1 MKKKATQGGLSL
13 LFGITFISPITYSV
27 LAYEMDVVQRVFF
40 FATSLLL
47 FLVYVGRVKVE
58 KDVRMNKLH
67 FLLMGFFPLT
77 FLTCFINDSSSLLIL
92 KLSDLT
98 IPITILLQSAILF
111 VILGEAKFFK
121 VISYSVV
128 IISTMFS
135 IIGVLEVFQIKVL
148 QLPSIIPPGSTL
160 GHRSFAA
167 EYLLP
172 SLPFILILNEY
183 IPKEKRTYLLI
194 AAMIN
199 VSFLLF
205 TRNRSGIIIL
215 AVVAIIYIIF
225 ILLKKEKG
233 SKLKTLSPVL
243 GVLLLSLMISF
254 IPVKGTERPDLQTTA
269 STFFDSDFKS
279 NVLRLS
285 FWHASIQMIK
295 KEPLTGVGLFKWS
308 GVYPKYNGDYFNDEN
323 VAHIHS
329 IHAHNDFL
337 ELFAEN
343 GILASL
349 TFLLIFILISFLL
362 LKRMRNNK
370 KYFPL
375 LLTFLITFAYS
386 LVAFPNHK
394 FSSYFLSA
402 VVAGTALISYKGMEK
417 QTLSFKFNHLKWAL
431 LFLIIIGGST
441 SYIKLRSELLFGE
454 SIFLKDRRQYSLMY
468 ERLEKISE
476 TFYKFDASKQPI
488 DYYRGIANLYLGR
501 YSEALKNNLAA
512 QELAPF
518 NPIIMRNIASSYYS
532 MKNFNN
538 AIQQSE
544 KVKIY
549 FPNYITP
556 QINLLDLYSET
567 GQTEKEKSLFFE
579 LIKKSPEN
587 PRLLPY
593 KNKFN
598 FER

>member
-1 MKKKATQGGLSL
+1 MKKKNTQGGLSL

-27 LAYEMDVVQRVFF
+27 LAYEMDVIQRVFF

-47 FLVYVGRVKVE
+47 FLVYVGKVKVE
-58 KDVRMNKLH
+58 KDVRMNKLL
-67 FLLMGFFPLT
+67 FLLMIFFPLT
-77 FLTCFINDSSSLLIL
+77 FLTCFINGSSSLLIL
-92 KLSDLT
+92 KLSNLT
-98 IPITILLQSAILF
+98 IPMTILLQSAILF
-111 VILGEAKFFK
+111 VILGEEKFFK

-128 IISTMFS
+128 IISTIFS

-183 IPKEKRTYLLI
+183 ISKEKRIYLLI
-194 AAMIN
+194 AAVIN
-199 VSFLLF
+199 VSFFLF

-215 AVVAIIYIIF
+215 VVVAILYIFF
-225 ILLKKEKG
+225 ILLNKEKG
-233 SKLKTLSPVL
+233 SKLKTLNPVL
-243 GVLLLSLMISF
+243 GVLFISLMISF
-254 IPVKGTERPDLQTTA
+254 IPVKGTERPDLKTTA
-269 STFFDSDFKS
+269 TTFFDSEFKS

-285 FWHASIQMIK
+285 FWNASIQMIK
-295 KEPLTGVGLFKWS
+295 EEPFTGVGLFKWS
-308 GVYPKYNGDYFNDEN
+308 GVYPKYKGDYFNDEN
-323 VAHIHS
+323 VTHIHS

-343 GILASL
+343 GILALL
-349 TFLLIFILISFLL
+349 TFLLIFILISYFL
-362 LKRMRNNK
+362 LKRIRYNK

-375 LLTFLITFAYS
+375 LLIFLITFAYS
-386 LVAFPNHK
+386 IVAFPSHK
-394 FSSYFLSA
+394 FSSYFLAA
-402 VVAGTALISYKGMEK
+402 VVAGITLISYKGMEK

-431 LFLIIIGGST
+431 LLLIIIGGST

-454 SIFLKDRRQYSLMY
+454 SIFLKDRRQYPLMF
-468 ERLEKISE
+468 ERIEKISE
-476 TFYKFDASKQPI
+476 IFYPFDASKQPI
-488 DYYRGIANLYLGR
+488 DYYRSIANSYLGR
-501 YSEALKNNLAA
+501 YSDALKNNLSA

-518 NPIIMRNIASSYYS
+518 NPIIMRNIAGSYYS
-532 MKNFNN
+532 MKNFKK
-538 AIQQSE
+538 AIEQSE
-544 KVKIY
+544 KVKKY

-567 GQTEKEKSLFFE
+567 RQSEKEKSLFFE
-579 LIKKSPEN
+579 LLKKYPEN

-598 FER
+598 IE